1 MSSPQTQ
8 LVLAQ
13 NFPSC
18 IIANQLQY
26 AKRQFGCWS
35 QSAVSACLTALL
47 LLQMTMAAWEP
58 LHKFFHK
65 DADEPGHECSV
76 TMLAH
81 GQVDASVVDVPRVLP
96 VTVIETTPPVLLSVF
111 SATFEGLPP
120 GRGPP
125 VPCLAS

>member
-1 MSSPQTQ
+1 MQFA
-8 LVLAQ
+8 LAQ
-13 NFPSC
+13 NPSSG

-26 AKRQFGCWS
+26 AKDQFGS
-35 QSAVSACLTALL
+35 RTRSAVTACLTALL
-47 LLQMTMAAWEP
+47 LLQMAMAAWEP

-81 GQVDASVVDVPRVLP
+81 GQVDASVVGIPLILP
-96 VTVIETTPPVLLSVF
+96 VTVIENTPPPLLSVCL
-111 SATFEGLPP
+111 AACPALPP

-125 VPCLAS
+125 LLRLAA